1 MPTDDVKVQKNE
13 ISKEKDEISINYL
26 NLRIEM
32 VKDLGIVKSK

>member
-1 MPTDDVKVQKNE
+1 MPTDDVKVHKNK